1 MSSSRPKKF
10 DVVVLG
16 GINTDY
22 IIRGDDLPRPGQT
35 IEGDSFQVH
44 PGGKGANQA
53 VAAARL
59 GAEVAF
65 IGRVGVDERG
75 TELLKRLKEEGIDV
89 QHVTQD
95 KRAPTGAAII
105 AIDKLGEKQISAA
118 PGANQTMNV
127 RQIRAAADL
136 IASAKVL
143 LMQFESPMDCVCL
156 AARIARKH
164 GVKIVLDPA
173 PARRVPKELFYS
185 LDVIRP
191 NSDEAEQ
198 ITGRKVH
205 TRDDAQ
211 RAARALLKKGVRIV
225 AIEAGDGGDLIA
237 TEEEEI
243 YLPRLRVKTVDATG
257 AGDAFAGA
265 FAVGLAEELPL
276 RQIGRLANATAALST
291 TKIGAQEALPKR
303 KAVEQLIGK
312 LSTALKKN

>member
-89 QHVTQD
+89 QHVTLD

-118 PGANQTMNV
+118 PGAN
-127 RQIRAAADL
+127 
-136 IASAKVL
+136 
-143 LMQFESPMDCVCL
+143 
-156 AARIARKH
+156 
-164 GVKIVLDPA
+164 
-173 PARRVPKELFYS
+173 
-185 LDVIRP
+185 
-191 NSDEAEQ
+191 
-198 ITGRKVH
+198 
-205 TRDDAQ
+205 
-211 RAARALLKKGVRIV
+211 
-225 AIEAGDGGDLIA
+225 
-237 TEEEEI
+237 
-243 YLPRLRVKTVDATG
+243 
-257 AGDAFAGA
+257 
-265 FAVGLAEELPL
+265 
-276 RQIGRLANATAALST
+276 
-291 TKIGAQEALPKR
+291 
-303 KAVEQLIGK
+303 
-312 LSTALKKN
+312 